1 MPLGLSFTQYG
12 LYPYV
17 SFWSPSLSRG
27 SAISQLVGLMACY
40 VPIRISSLGKPL
52 TIGVKQRADRLLL
65 RIYFAP
71 YGRTDQMIMDMITV
85 YMSGQDIGIFA
96 LKQLLRKLTS
106 HTVSFF
112 TSCFTGCK

>member
-1 MPLGLSFTQYG
+1 MPLGLSFNQYG
-12 LYPYV
+12 LYPCV

-71 YGRTDQMIMDMITV
+71 YGRTYDVVMYMFTV
-85 YMSGQDIGIFA
+85 YMRCKNIGIFA
-96 LKQLLRKLTS
+96 LQE
-106 HTVSFF
+106 
-112 TSCFTGCK
+112 TGGNGSWGGSENDREHI

>member
-1 MPLGLSFTQYG
+1 MPLGLSFNQYG

-71 YGRTDQMIMDMITV
+71 YGRTYDVIMNMITV
-85 YMSGQDIGIFA
+85 YMSSEYIGVSA
-96 LKQLLRKLTS
+96 L
-106 HTVSFF
+106 
-112 TSCFTGCK
+112 